1 MIGSGKDKDTEFMNE
16 LEAATRLRPAT
27 SSTVLVV
34 TIAALI
40 TFMIVW
46 AGVSKVEEIT
56 RGQGQVVP
64 SRDIQIVQS
73 LEGGVLEK
81 ILVREGEFV
90 KAGQIILRVSDVQFS
105 SQERGTEAK
114 FRSLQARK
122 ARLQSEANGTEL
134 VLPEDVMEKSKAVAD
149 NEIAL
154 YESRQKEL
162 KNAYDILDDKITK
175 SQADISELRANIN
188 RLSSSRN
195 SLSEELKITKEMVR
209 KRAMPKLEEMRLSRE
224 LNDIRGQINANA
236 ERRKALEA
244 DMSSAKNERASQE
257 NVFRSKALKELGEV
271 EAEIEGLQ
279 ENLKSIGDRVDR
291 TEIRAPVDGIVNNMS
306 LKTVGGVVEPA
317 MKLVEIVPVDDEL
330 KVTAKIS
337 PDDVAFLLMDMP
349 VKVKISAYDSQRY
362 GALNGTLQRI
372 GANSITNQ
380 DGSIY
385 FEIDVVTDKNH
396 LGSVEKPLPV
406 TPGMVADVEIITG
419 KRTILAYLLKPIL
432 RAKNKAFTER

>member
-1 MIGSGKDKDTEFMNE
+1 MMGGKDKDTEFMNE

-27 SSTVLVV
+27 SSAVLVL

-46 AGVSKVEEIT
+46 AGTSKVEEIT

-64 SRDIQIVQS
+64 SQDIQIVQS
-73 LEGGVLEK
+73 LEGGVLEE
-81 ILVREGEFV
+81 ILVREGELV
-90 KAGQIILRVSDVQFS
+90 KSGQIILRVSDVQFS
-105 SQERGTEAK
+105 SEERGTEAK
-114 FRSLQARK
+114 FLSLKARK
-122 ARLQSEANGTEL
+122 ARLEAEASGSDLTLPDDVKEKSEA
-134 VLPEDVMEKSKAVAD
+134 VAT
-149 NEIAL
+149 NEMAL

-224 LNDIRGQINANA
+224 LNDIRGQINANI

-244 DMSSAKNERASQE
+244 EMSSAKNERASQE

-271 EAEIEGLQ
+271 EAEIAVLE
-279 ENLKSIGDRVDR
+279 ESLKSIGDRVDR
-291 TEIRAPVDGIVNNMS
+291 TEIRAPVDGIVNNMA

-317 MKLVEIVPVDDEL
+317 MKLVEIVPVDDVL

-337 PDDVAFLLMDMP
+337 PDDVAFLRMDMP

-362 GALNGTLQRI
+362 GSLDGKLLRI
-372 GANSITNQ
+372 GANSITNQQ

-396 LGSVEKPLPV
+396 LGTPDSPLPV
-406 TPGMVADVEIITG
+406 TPGMVADVEIISG
-419 KRTILAYLLKPIL
+419 KRTILAYLLKPVL